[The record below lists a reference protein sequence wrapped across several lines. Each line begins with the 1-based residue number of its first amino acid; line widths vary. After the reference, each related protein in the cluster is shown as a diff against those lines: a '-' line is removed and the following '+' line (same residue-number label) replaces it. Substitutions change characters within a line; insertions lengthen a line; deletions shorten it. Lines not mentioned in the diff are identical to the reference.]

1 MELERAQYL
10 PNWCVIIFVAG
21 TVLAEIKEFR
31 MLVSNKLTAIIGAL
45 ALPVL
50 VATAQDAPKE
60 AAKGPEGPR
69 GRGGF
74 ARPERRM
81 PGGPGGMGMERAM
94 QAGGPIFMRMLS
106 RPEMMKELGL
116 PEETVAKLTEGL
128 KKLEEQEKALREE
141 RENLMKAQADLMAS
155 LMSDRTK
162 NGDDVR
168 KSIAEIEALQGK
180 LFAINIDRMLL
191 VRDNLTDEQIKQA
204 SELVK
209 KRFES
214 RRDEMMKRRGGEMGR
229 REGGRRG
236 PEGRGPQPGPKAAPE
251 AGDPPPPPP
260 AEAAPAQDAQ

>member
-1 MELERAQYL
+1 
-10 PNWCVIIFVAG
+10 
-21 TVLAEIKEFR
+21 
-31 MLVSNKLTAIIGAL
+31 
-45 ALPVL
+45 
-50 VATAQDAPKE
+50 
-60 AAKGPEGPR
+60 
-69 GRGGF
+69 
-74 ARPERRM
+74 
-81 PGGPGGMGMERAM
+81 
-94 QAGGPIFMRMLS
+94 
-106 RPEMMKELGL
+106 MKELGL

-141 RENLMKAQADLMAS
+141 RENLMKTQADLMAS

-214 RRDEMMKRRGGEMGR
+214 LYHDTIETEVELFTWEKLDYVEQIRQALNIKD
-229 REGGRRG
+229 
-236 PEGRGPQPGPKAAPE
+236 
-251 AGDPPPPPP
+251 
-260 AEAAPAQDAQ
+260 